1 MPRRCNNGNDIHRTH
16 HSARGQMMLAD
27 GPGWF
32 SGAATLSRATD
43 FVHVLCIVCDAV
55 VLKVRPSGDEFKKR
69 TRDQDGS

>member
-1 MPRRCNNGNDIHRTH
+1 
-16 HSARGQMMLAD
+16 MLAD

-43 FVHVLCIVCDAV
+43 FVHVLCIVCDTV